1 MKRTK
6 IAAID
11 IGSAKVCTIMADVN
25 GTDALRILGV
35 GTAASYGLEKG
46 VVVNARDAAA
56 SVSQSVR
63 KAERMAGCRLKS
75 AYVGVSGAD
84 MSSLNNHGL
93 ISISRDDQQ
102 VHAAD
107 RSRALEV
114 ARSVEVPG
122 DQRILH
128 VIPRSYT
135 LDGQG
140 NIKNPVG
147 MHGFRLDVETHIVTA
162 PAVSVQNLA
171 KCIMSLGVGID
182 SFILKSLA
190 SAEAVLTEDER
201 QRGVILADIGG
212 GTTNVAAFKDGS
224 VYHTST
230 LPVGGYNV
238 TNDVAMGLGLPFR
251 LAEEMKTK
259 YGNAMP
265 SEEEGSDDVTVTE
278 NGHSV
283 SYHDLC
289 GIIGARVEELLQLIL
304 FQMPQT
310 NYAEVFPS
318 GLVLTGGGCNLP
330 GIAGLGREITQ
341 LPVKIGTPLNPDGSN
356 DTLCDPV
363 YATSVGLLYWKM
375 RNKDSQDWQT
385 NRGGLSALLP
395 RWSSYFISRKQAS

>member
-11 IGSAKVCTIMADVN
+11 VGTTKVCTVMADVN
-25 GTDALRILGV
+25 GTEAFRILGV
-35 GTAASYGLEKG
+35 GTVASHGLEKG

-93 ISISRDDQQ
+93 ISISRDNQL

-107 RSRALEV
+107 LSRALEV
-114 ARSVEVPG
+114 ARSIEVPE
-122 DQRILH
+122 DRRLLH

-182 SFILKSLA
+182 GFILKSLA

-238 TNDVAMGLGLPFR
+238 TNDVAMGLGLPFC

-259 YGNAMP
+259 YGSVMA
-265 SEEEGSDDVTVTE
+265 SEEGGDDVTVTE

-289 GIIGARVEELLQLIL
+289 GIIMARVEELLRLIL

-310 NYAEVFPS
+310 NYAEAFPS

-330 GIAGLGREITQ
+330 GIAELGREITQ
-341 LPVKIGTPLNPDGSN
+341 LPVKIGTSLNPDGSN

-375 RNKDSQDWQT
+375 RNKGSQDWQT

-395 RWSSYFISRKQAS
+395 RWSSYFISRK

>member
-11 IGSAKVCTIMADVN
+11 VGTTKVCTIMADMN
-25 GTDALRILGV
+25 GTEALRILGV
-35 GTAASYGLEKG
+35 GTAESRGLEKG
-46 VVVNARDAAA
+46 VVVNVRDTAV
-56 SVSQSVR
+56 SISQSVK
-63 KAERMAGCRLKS
+63 KAEKMSGCRLKS
-75 AYVGVSGAD
+75 AYVSVSGAD

-93 ISISRDDQQ
+93 ISISRHNQL
-102 VHAAD
+102 VHTAD
-107 RSRALEV
+107 RNRALEV
-114 ARSVEVPG
+114 ARSVEVPE
-122 DQRILH
+122 DQRLLH

-135 LDGQG
+135 LDGQE
-140 NIKNPVG
+140 NIKNPVS

-182 SFILKSLA
+182 GFILKSLA

-238 TNDVAMGLGLPFR
+238 TNDIALGLGLPFCV
-251 LAEEMKTK
+251 AEEMKTK
-259 YGNAMP
+259 YGNVMP
-265 SEEEGSDDVTVTE
+265 SEEEGNDDVTVTE
-278 NGHSV
+278 NGRSV

-289 GIIGARVEELLQLIL
+289 EIINARVEELLRLIL

-310 NYAEVFPS
+310 NYAEAFPP

-330 GIAGLGREITQ
+330 GIAELGREITQ
-341 LPVKIGTPLNPDGSN
+341 FPVKVGTSLNPDGSN
-356 DTLCDPV
+356 DTLCDPA

-375 RNKDSQDWQT
+375 KNEGLQDWRT
-385 NRGGLSALLP
+385 NRGRLSVLLP
-395 RWSSYFISRKQAS
+395 RWSSYFISRK

>member
-11 IGSAKVCTIMADVN
+11 VGTTKVCTVMADVN
-25 GTDALRILGV
+25 GTEAFRILGV
-35 GTAASYGLEKG
+35 GTVASHGLEKG

-93 ISISRDDQQ
+93 ISISRDNQL

-107 RSRALEV
+107 LSRALEV
-114 ARSVEVPG
+114 ARSIEVPE
-122 DQRILH
+122 DRRLLH

-182 SFILKSLA
+182 GFILKSLA

-212 GTTNVAAFKDGS
+212 STTNVAAFKDGS

-230 LPVGGYNV
+230 LSVGGYNV

-259 YGNAMP
+259 YGNVMP
-265 SEEEGSDDVTVTE
+265 SEEGGDDVTVTE

-289 GIIGARVEELLQLIL
+289 EIIEARVEELLRLIL

-310 NYAEVFPS
+310 NYAEAFPS

-330 GIAGLGREITQ
+330 GIAELGREITQ
-341 LPVKIGTPLNPDGSN
+341 LPVKIGTSLNPDGSN

-375 RNKDSQDWQT
+375 RNKGSQDWQT

-395 RWSSYFISRKQAS
+395 RWSSYFISRK

>member
-11 IGSAKVCTIMADVN
+11 VGTTKVCTVMADVN
-25 GTDALRILGV
+25 GTEALRILGV
-35 GTAASYGLEKG
+35 GTAASHGLEKG

-93 ISISRDDQQ
+93 ISVSRDNQL

-107 RSRALEV
+107 LSRALEV
-114 ARSVEVPG
+114 ARSIEVPE
-122 DQRILH
+122 DRRLLH

-135 LDGQG
+135 LDGQE

-182 SFILKSLA
+182 GFILKSLA

-212 GTTNVAAFKDGS
+212 GTTNVAAFKGGS

-259 YGNAMP
+259 YGNVMP
-265 SEEEGSDDVTVTE
+265 SEEGGDDVTVTE

-289 GIIGARVEELLQLIL
+289 EIIEARVEELLRLIL

-310 NYAEVFPS
+310 NYAEAFPS

-330 GIAGLGREITQ
+330 GITELGREITQ
-341 LPVKIGTPLNPDGSN
+341 LPVKIGTSLNPDGSN
-356 DTLCDPV
+356 DTLCDPA
-363 YATSVGLLYWKM
+363 YATSIGLLYWKM
-375 RNKDSQDWQT
+375 RNKGSQDWQT

-395 RWSSYFISRKQAS
+395 RWSNYFISRK

>member
-6 IAAID
+6 ITAID
-11 IGSAKVCTIMADVN
+11 VGTTKVCTIMADVN
-25 GTDALRILGV
+25 GTEALRILGV
-35 GTAASYGLEKG
+35 GTAASHGLEKG

-93 ISISRDDQQ
+93 ISISRDNQL

-107 RSRALEV
+107 LSRALEV
-114 ARSVEVPG
+114 ARSIEVPE
-122 DQRILH
+122 DRRLLH

-135 LDGQG
+135 LDGQE

-171 KCIMSLGVGID
+171 KCIMNLGVGID
-182 SFILKSLA
+182 GFILKSLA

-238 TNDVAMGLGLPFR
+238 TNDVAMGLGLPFC

-259 YGNAMP
+259 YGNVMP
-265 SEEEGSDDVTVTE
+265 SEEGGDDVTVTE

-289 GIIGARVEELLQLIL
+289 EIIEARVEELLRLIL

-310 NYAEVFPS
+310 NYAEAFPS

-330 GIAGLGREITQ
+330 GIAELGREITQ
-341 LPVKIGTPLNPDGSN
+341 LPVKIGTSLNLDGSN
-356 DTLCDPV
+356 DSLCDPV

-375 RNKDSQDWQT
+375 RNKGSQDWQT

-395 RWSSYFISRKQAS
+395 RWSNYFISKK

>member
-11 IGSAKVCTIMADVN
+11 VGSAKVCTIMADMN
-25 GTDALRILGV
+25 GTEALRILGV
-35 GTAASYGLEKG
+35 GTAASDGLEKG
-46 VVVNARDAAA
+46 VVINARDAAA
-56 SVSQSVR
+56 SVGQSVR
-63 KAERMAGCRLKS
+63 KAEKMAGYRLKS

-102 VHAAD
+102 VHATD

-122 DQRILH
+122 DQRLLH

-135 LDGQG
+135 LDGQE

-147 MHGFRLDVETHIVTA
+147 MHGFRLDVETHIITA

-171 KCIMSLGVGID
+171 RCIMSRGITVNG
-182 SFILKSLA
+182 FVLKSLA
-190 SAEAVLTEDER
+190 SAEAVLTEDEK
-201 QRGVILADIGG
+201 QRGVVLADIGG
-212 GTTNVAAFKDGS
+212 STTDVAVFKEGS
-224 VYHTST
+224 VCHTST

-238 TNDVAMGLGLPFR
+238 TNDIALGLGLPFY
-251 LAEEMKTK
+251 LAEEVKTK
-259 YGNAMP
+259 YGNVTP
-265 SEEEGSDDVTVTE
+265 SEEEGDGDVTVTE
-278 NGHSV
+278 NGHSI
-283 SYHDLC
+283 SCYDLWEV
-289 GIIGARVEELLQLIL
+289 IRARVEEILRLIL
-304 FQMPQT
+304 FQMPQID
-310 NYAEVFPS
+310 YVKAFPA

-330 GIAGLGREITQ
+330 GVAELGHEVTRF
-341 LPVKIGTPLNPDGSN
+341 PVRIGVTFNPDDSN

-375 RNKDSQDWQT
+375 RNRDSQDWRT
-385 NRGGLSALLP
+385 NRGGLSVLLP
-395 RWSSYFISRKQAS
+395 RWSSYFTTRK

>member
-1 MKRTK
+1 MKRSK

-11 IGSAKVCTIMADVN
+11 VGAAKVCTIMADVN

-35 GTAASYGLEKG
+35 GTVASYGLEKG

-63 KAERMAGCRLKS
+63 KAEKMAGYRLKS

-93 ISISRDDQQ
+93 ISISRDNQL

-107 RSRALEV
+107 LGRALEV
-114 ARSVEVPG
+114 ARSIEVPEDRG
-122 DQRILH
+122 LLH

-135 LDGQG
+135 LDGQAS
-140 NIKNPVG
+140 IKNPVG

-182 SFILKSLA
+182 GFVLKSLA

-201 QRGVILADIGG
+201 QCGVILADIGG

-238 TNDVAMGLGLPFR
+238 TNDVAMGLGLPFC

-259 YGNAMP
+259 YGSVMA
-265 SEEEGSDDVTVTE
+265 SEEGNDDVTVTE

-289 GIIGARVEELLQLIL
+289 EIIRARVEELLRLIL

-310 NYAEVFPS
+310 NCAEAFPS

-330 GIAGLGREITQ
+330 GIAELGCEITQ

-356 DTLCDPV
+356 DTLCNPV

-375 RNKDSQDWQT
+375 RNKGSQDWQT